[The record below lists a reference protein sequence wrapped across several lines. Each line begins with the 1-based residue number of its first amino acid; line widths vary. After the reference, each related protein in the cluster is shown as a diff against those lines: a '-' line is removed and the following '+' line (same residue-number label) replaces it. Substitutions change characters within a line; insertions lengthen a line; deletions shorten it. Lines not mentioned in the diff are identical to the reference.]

1 MFEAAFCQSTQLPLT
16 DSQLIQSALQG
27 NESSFAK
34 LLDKYWDG
42 VHSFLSEKLNN
53 SEDTE
58 DLTIIAFSRAF
69 ANLSQYNQEYA
80 FSTWLYA
87 IASHAWIDFTRK
99 KGHKFVSLDE
109 LFMGEEDDSLGIQV
123 EDSAPNPEQGVI
135 NGQRR
140 KMIQSWVKKL
150 KPNYR
155 ELVEMYYLKEMS
167 YEEIAEQ
174 TQLPIGTIKT
184 KLFRARLLL
193 ERMFDD
199 HHEI

>member
-1 MFEAAFCQSTQLPLT
+1 MT
-16 DSQLIQSALQG
+16 DSQLIQSALEG
-27 NESSFAK
+27 NESAFAK

-42 VHSFLSEKLNN
+42 VQAFLSEKLIHA
-53 SEDTE
+53 EDAE

-69 ANLSQYNQEYA
+69 ANLNQYNQEYA
-80 FSTWLYA
+80 FSTWIYA

-109 LFMGEEDDSLGIQV
+109 LFLGEDDDSLGIQV
-123 EDSAPNPEQGVI
+123 IDSAPNPEQGVI

-140 KMIQSWVKKL
+140 KMIQTWVKKL

-155 ELVEMYYLKEMS
+155 VLVEMYYLKEMS